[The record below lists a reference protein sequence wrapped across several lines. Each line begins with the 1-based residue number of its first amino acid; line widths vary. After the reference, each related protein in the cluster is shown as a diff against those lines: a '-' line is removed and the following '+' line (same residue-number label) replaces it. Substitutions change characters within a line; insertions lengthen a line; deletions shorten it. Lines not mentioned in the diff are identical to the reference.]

1 MKNVRAAV
9 RLLLF
14 VVCTLAIYSFWW
26 LLSFVVP
33 NKIYWRQTAFGW
45 WAKSFVIISGMK
57 IETIGKPPRAPFFL
71 VTNHLSYVDIA
82 ALRFVI
88 TGVFVAKA
96 EVNTWPVAGRICR
109 DMGTIFIKRENRRD
123 IPRAGNE
130 IINRLEAG
138 EGVVVFPEGTS
149 TRGDRVHA
157 FNSSFLEFAAKAEV
171 PVSYAAITYRT
182 PADEMPASTAVC
194 WWEDIGFF
202 AHMYRLFKVTSYTA
216 ILNFGDEPIIG
227 HDRKALAADLH
238 RNVADRFIPVL

>member
-1 MKNVRAAV
+1 MKNLRAAV
-9 RLLLF
+9 KLLLF
-14 VVCTLAIYSFWW
+14 TALTLGIYSFWW

-45 WAKSFVIISGMK
+45 WAKSFVIVSGMK
-57 IETIGKPPRAPFFL
+57 IETIGKPPRPPFFL

-82 ALRFVI
+82 ALRCVV

-109 DMGTIFIKRENRRD
+109 DMGTIFINRSNRRD
-123 IPRAGNE
+123 IPRAGVE
-130 IINRLEAG
+130 IIQRLEAG

-149 TRGDRVHA
+149 TKGDKVHP

-182 PADEMPASTAVC
+182 PDGEMAASSAVC

-202 AHMYRLFKVTSYTA
+202 AHMYRLFKVPTFTA
-216 ILNFGDEPIIG
+216 ILNFGDEPIVG
-227 HDRKALAADLH
+227 HDRKALAADLRRH
-238 RNVADRFIPVL
+238 VADRFIPVL